1 MMFKSGF
8 VSLIG
13 RPNVGKSTLMNTFI
27 KHKVAIMS
35 NKAQTTRNKIQGIY
49 TSENAQIIFIDTPGI
64 HKPKSS
70 LSSFMNKAAYSA
82 TRDVELVLLLINAD
96 EPLSTGDEKIINQLK
111 ENKTEIFLVLTK
123 IDLISKS
130 ELYEFIFKLNERF
143 PDHFEAIVPIS
154 AKKNNNV
161 DYLLK
166 LIIERLPEGIKYY
179 PDDMISDHPETFIIK
194 EIIRE
199 KILHLTGQEIPH
211 SSAIY
216 LDSMKKK
223 KNVIVIQASIIV
235 ERDSQKGIIIG
246 KQGQKLKQIG
256 QLAREE
262 LEQLLGNTIFL
273 ELHVKVEKDW
283 RNKQRQLIEL
293 GYNNDY

>member
-1 MMFKSGF
+1 MFKSGF

-35 NKAQTTRNKIQGIY
+35 NKPQTTRNKIQGIY
-49 TSENAQIIFIDTPGI
+49 TDENAQIIFIDTPGI

-70 LSSFMNKAAYSA
+70 LSSFMNKTAYSA
-82 TRDVELVLLLINAD
+82 TRDVDLILFLINAD
-96 EPLSTGDEKIINQLK
+96 EPLSTGDKKIIEQLR
-111 ENKTEIFLVLTK
+111 ENNIKVFLILTK

-130 ELYEFIFKLNERF
+130 ELYEFIHKISEKY
-143 PDHFEAIVPIS
+143 PDYFEAIVPIS
-154 AKKNNNV
+154 SKKNNNV

-166 LIIERLPEGIKYY
+166 LIIDNLPEGVKYY
-179 PDDMISDHPETFIIK
+179 PDEMISDHPETFIIK

-216 LDSMKKK
+216 LDAMKKK
-223 KNVIVIQASIIV
+223 KNAILIQASIIV

-246 KQGQKLKQIG
+246 KNGQKLKLIG

-262 LEQLLGNTIFL
+262 LEQLLGNKIFL
-273 ELHVKVEKDW
+273 DLHVKVEKNW
-283 RNKQRQLIEL
+283 RDKQSQLSEL